1 MDAADPTALAAF
13 RPIPNKPP
21 IAFVTPL
28 NTEDI
33 PFVTGAATLPM
44 IFVTGENNP
53 GPMRNKNAMCSFFFY
68 YMLRYFSC
76 ISSGTKCSS
85 CCELLSGCGWC

>member
-13 RPIPNKPP
+13 RPIPNSPP

-33 PFVTGAATLPM
+33 PFVTGAATLPI
-44 IFVTGENNP
+44 IFVTGENSP
-53 GPMRNKNAMCSFFFY
+53 APMRKRNAISLFFFY
-68 YMLRYFSC
+68 
-76 ISSGTKCSS
+76 
-85 CCELLSGCGWC
+85 